1 MTDTTCP
8 SCDAPTPARARACAR
23 CGYRFLETGEG
34 ERTHPR
40 PSGRQ
45 LGVALGVGALVAAVT
60 VAGVALIGADEDRST
75 AANRASPPA
84 RLEVLSPRPLA
95 TRAAERVL
103 KQRYIGVRND
113 ESAFV
118 QCSGREAR
126 PAHSVRRCVVH
137 YPGGQE
143 RTFVL
148 LTNASGAEVLSER

>member
-23 CGYRFLETGEG
+23 CGYRFLETGEE
-34 ERTHPR
+34 ERIHPR

-45 LGVALGVGALVAAVT
+45 LAMAFGLAALVAAVT
-60 VAGVALIGADEDRST
+60 VAGAPLIGDGEGDST
-75 AANRASPPA
+75 AASRAAAPA
-84 RLEVLSPRPLA
+84 QLDILSPRPLA

-118 QCSGREAR
+118 SCSGREAK
-126 PAHSVRRCVVH
+126 PAHSVRRCIVH

>member
-23 CGYRFLETGEG
+23 CGYQFLETGGG
-34 ERTHPR
+34 ERSHPR

-45 LGVALGVGALVAAVT
+45 LAIALGVVALLAVS
-60 VAGVALIGADEDRST
+60 VAGAALIGGDEGDGTT
-75 AANRASPPA
+75 ASDAASQA
-84 RLEVLSPRPLA
+84 QLDVLSARPLA

-118 QCSGREAR
+118 RCSGREAR